1 MAVLSVQEAMTASSS
16 AQFSAAYLAR
26 PLTPLSAFGS
36 LPPSSFH
43 LVVYKD
49 VLQGA
54 GIMDALLSCL
64 TSASPL
70 CDLSFTQD
78 LLWIL
83 ICLADDDVVYKD
95 FMREEG
101 VLEVLTALFSV
112 YQAHSSLPEIRPIAA
127 QMLR

>member
-1 MAVLSVQEAMTASSS
+1 
-16 AQFSAAYLAR
+16 
-26 PLTPLSAFGS
+26 
-36 LPPSSFH
+36 
-43 LVVYKD
+43 VYKD

-70 CDLSFTQD
+70 CDLTLTQD

-127 QMLR
+127 QMLRWGYEGGGDVGILLQFMLWIGKDPVDAELEVRSVKLFY